1 MDEGLGGGAG
11 GRGVWAEHV
20 ANKGENE
27 ETHIPVTFAT
37 TDIRSLHPYCGI
49 MWTLC
54 TLNMPLMQNYQH
66 YINQKRSLMPT
77 QHHLHV

>member
-27 ETHIPVTFAT
+27 QTHNPVTFAT
-37 TDIRSLHPYCGI
+37 TNICSLHPYWGHFLYTKHALNAELS
-49 MWTLC
+49 TL
-54 TLNMPLMQNYQH
+54 H
-66 YINQKRSLMPT
+66 
-77 QHHLHV
+77 

>member
-27 ETHIPVTFAT
+27 QTHNPVTFAT

-49 MWTLC
+49 MWTLFV
-54 TLNMPLMQNYQH
+54 H
-66 YINQKRSLMPT
+66 
-77 QHHLHV
+77 